1 MTLVGDLSKG
11 SLGASKVSVSLRV
24 LSIRNSEKKPTTNK
38 QEEEEEEEE
47 EGERE
52 RFMLYLRV
60 SVSRGVMPKDSCFL
74 RAAVFQRVQACIGT
88 RRE

>member
-1 MTLVGDLSKG
+1 MWFAALAMTLVGDLSKG

-24 LSIRNSEKKPTTNK
+24 LSIRRSGKEKKKN
-38 QEEEEEEEE
+38 QEEEE
-47 EGERE
+47 GE

>member
-1 MTLVGDLSKG
+1 MDDLSKG

-24 LSIRNSEKKPTTNK
+24 LSIRRSGKKKKKN
-38 QEEEEEEEE
+38 QEEE
-47 EGERE
+47 GE